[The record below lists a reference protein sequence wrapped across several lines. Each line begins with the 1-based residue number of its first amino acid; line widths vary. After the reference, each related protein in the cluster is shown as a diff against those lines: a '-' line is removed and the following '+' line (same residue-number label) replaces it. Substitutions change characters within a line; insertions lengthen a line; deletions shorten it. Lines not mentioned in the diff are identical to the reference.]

1 MKRIGGMSGEQKS
14 FFISILMHV
23 FVGVAIYLISTPL
36 VQQVKT
42 VVVDLT
48 ISPETQSIGAP
59 PAKGTVSP
67 APEKREIRKPA
78 DVPPRP
84 AAQARIQEAY
94 HKVLEPKSSPGPE
107 LVTRVEMPSPGP
119 AGSNAVPSNSVQS
132 AGTGNSKSTAPF
144 AAANSGKVGA
154 TGGQGKSQE
163 QLRSGYLNEHFS
175 YIKDIIQK
183 NIVYPSRARRM
194 GWTGRVVVSFIINES
209 GRTSNERIVESS
221 GFDVLDGNVIDTVR
235 AVSPFPRP
243 PAKAELRVPIVYR
256 LE

>member
-1 MKRIGGMSGEQKS
+1 MRIGGMSGEQKS

-36 VQQVKT
+36 VRQVRT
-42 VVVDLT
+42 VVIDLT

-67 APEKREIRKPA
+67 APKKAEIRKPA
-78 DVPPRP
+78 GAPPNP

-94 HKVLEPKSSPGPE
+94 YQVSELKASPEPE
-107 LVTRVEMPSPGP
+107 RVTRAEMPSSVP
-119 AGSNAVPSNSVQS
+119 AGSNAVRSNAPQP
-132 AGTGNSKSTAPF
+132 AGTVSSKLTAPF
-144 AAANSGKVGA
+144 AEANSSKAGG

-163 QLRSGYLNEHFS
+163 QLRSGYLKEHFS

-183 NIVYPSRARRM
+183 NIGYPPRARRM

-235 AVSPFPRP
+235 AVTPFPRP
-243 PAKAELRVPIVYR
+243 PVKAELRIPIVYR